1 LARDAPAHQQRGD
14 ERSEPNGKAR
24 ENDVEG
30 DGKPK
35 LYTRKQYG
43 IEFHEGGQ
51 RVLASSATGIVP
63 FLAGYVE
70 SEPEY

>member
-1 LARDAPAHQQRGD
+1 
-14 ERSEPNGKAR
+14 
-24 ENDVEG
+24 VEG